1 MKLKTKKAVIA
12 EHPDYKN
19 LINNVISNIGLDS
32 VSDVVEHGIDGG
44 FSGFITYTDTHAFAM
59 KHRKAIKNLLQES
72 ADDQGIDIP
81 EMVSYFNIFKTC
93 PLELEDKPMLYNY
106 IGGGKCEIG
115 PITNIMAWFAAE
127 EVCRWFED
135 EED

>member
-1 MKLKTKKAVIA
+1 MKLKTKKAVIT

-19 LINNVISNIGLDS
+19 LINNVISNIRLDS
-32 VSDVVEHGIDGG
+32 VSDVIKYGISGG
-44 FSGFITYTDTHAFAM
+44 FSGFITFTDTHAFAM

-81 EMVSYFNIFKTC
+81 EMVSYFGIFKNSKMDS
-93 PLELEDKPMLYNY
+93 EDKQELYNY
-106 IGGGKCEIG
+106 LGTGKCEIG

-127 EVCRWFED
+127 EVCRWFE
-135 EED
+135 ED